1 MRITLTRC
9 IADPEVRES
18 TETETVHLITMQRSL
33 VYCLLLFLLCPEI
46 SPTNTDCNFDPEDDY
61 DPPYFDSGYSYI
73 YVQFEKALL
82 SNRKA
87 METARTG
94 FISSSKGVIVDLS
107 VGLEVANGTN
117 VTCANDNSG
126 AASTFCLFPD
136 RTWRLCPG
144 DSFDLDDTLDMTF
157 SEEDLDGDDFI
168 VWLSY
173 LHGGIVSTFIPFMSG
188 GGQYYYD
195 ENSGFRL
202 KIDKID
208 CNPSLILTKCVLSQL
223 FSWVRDK
230 ALYIE
235 IITYSQ

>member
-1 MRITLTRC
+1 M
-9 IADPEVRES
+9 
-18 TETETVHLITMQRSL
+18 
-33 VYCLLLFLLCPEI
+33 
-46 SPTNTDCNFDPEDDY
+46 
-61 DPPYFDSGYSYI
+61 
-73 YVQFEKALL
+73 QFEKALL

-94 FISSSKGVIVDLS
+94 FISYSKRVSVSLS

-157 SEEDLDGDDFI
+157 SLSNLQFEEDGDEI
-168 VWLSY
+168 YLILWLSY
-173 LHGGIVSTFIPFMSG
+173 LHGGIISIFQMFGYVLED
-188 GGQYYYD
+188 GQRGD
-195 ENSGFRL
+195 ISEFTI
-202 KIDKID
+202 KIDKLD
-208 CNPSLILTKCVLSQL
+208 CNPSLTLTKCVLSQL

-230 ALYIE
+230 ALDE
-235 IITYSQ
+235 IT